1 MKQIIFLISLAFSII
16 FLFHTESYAQDYLRQ
31 VGYLKDGS
39 RNRIFTFEY
48 KKGTPISTIRSF
60 AQNLINTQGQITA
73 AYFYRE
79 GSRIP
84 ADGVTLAGSVF
95 RANNVLYDMQGLS
108 KWRYAY
114 MEGFNGSAQFVD
126 CKKTPKNDLC
136 RK

>member
-1 MKQIIFLISLAFSII
+1 MKQMTFLIALVFSVI
-16 FLFHTESYAQDYLRQ
+16 FLFHTESYAQDSIRQ

-39 RNRIFTFEY
+39 RNRIFTFEFR
-48 KKGTPISTIRSF
+48 KGTPSATIRSF
-60 AQNLINTQGQITA
+60 AKNLINTQGQITA
-73 AYFYRE
+73 AYFYKK

-95 RANNVLYDMQGLS
+95 RANNVLYDIQGLS

-114 MEGFNGSAQFVD
+114 MKGFNGSAQFVD
-126 CKKTPKNDLC
+126 CKKTPTNDLC